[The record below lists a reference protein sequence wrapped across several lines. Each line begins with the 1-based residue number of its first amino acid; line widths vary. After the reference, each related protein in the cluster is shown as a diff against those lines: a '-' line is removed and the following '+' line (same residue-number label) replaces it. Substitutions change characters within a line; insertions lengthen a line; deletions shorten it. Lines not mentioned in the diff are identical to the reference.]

1 MPPSSPPAAPANPP
15 ALAIDDLNELDTI
28 LDELRSR
35 DDETPQWEFCDGFM
49 AALICSRRPIDEA
62 EYLPVLLG
70 APDEPAPAGLE
81 PDAIAPDAQPLSSAA
96 PFGSV
101 NQQARFVRLWRRRW
115 NEVRDA
121 LDADVESHEDER
133 CYAPEV
139 LDMRSMVAEMAAEE
153 RADFERELGS
163 DTLPAFAQVWALG
176 FMYAVENWPEEWVPP
191 RDREATEALN
201 AALIAIVALT
211 EDDDSEAE
219 VSPFVEDGPPS
230 VSRARLNAFGDAIW
244 AVYELRDV
252 WRSIGPRVETVRKPA
267 APGRNDPC
275 PCGSGKK
282 YKKCHGAG

>member
-1 MPPSSPPAAPANPP
+1 
-15 ALAIDDLNELDTI
+15 
-28 LDELRSR
+28 
-35 DDETPQWEFCDGFM
+35 M
-49 AALICSRRPIDEA
+49 AALICLRRPIDEA

-70 APDEPAPAGLE
+70 APDEPAPDGLE
-81 PDAIAPDAQPLSSAA
+81 PDAIEPDAQPLSSAA

-121 LDADVESHEDER
+121 LDADVESLEDER

-252 WRSIGPRVETVRKPA
+252 WRSVGPRVETVRKPA